1 MVQIH
6 DSFTKFSVPVYP
18 GWALDLM
25 NNDYNK
31 QEYYKKKVVVVGL
44 GVSGLWVA
52 RWLAGQGADVTVSEI
67 KPEIDLDPDICADI
81 RELGAKLETGGHRK
95 ESLLNAEMIIV
106 SPGVPHDME
115 PLNAALKKGIPVIGE
130 FEFASRLIDT
140 PVIAVTGTNGKSTV
154 VALLGCTLEN
164 AGLKV
169 FVGGNIGT
177 PLMAYAT
184 EERKADYV
192 VAEVSSFQL
201 DTIETFCPFISM
213 ILNLSPDHLDRYA
226 DYESYVQSKLKI
238 FRNQGPGQYVVL
250 NDDDK
255 RLSSVNPTS
264 GVSVLRYGVIKEE
277 GRHSF
282 IEDQKVKACLNG
294 IETSYFSLESIKLP
308 GEHNWENILGAVLVA
323 LTIGVEPD
331 VIQKTINEFKG
342 LPSRLEQ
349 VAEIDGVAFYNDSK
363 ATNVDAAVRAVMS
376 FDQPLI
382 LISGGRHKGADY
394 APLIKAAEGR
404 VKRVIL
410 LGEAKQLL
418 AASFE
423 GIIPFSKA
431 KDMEEAV
438 SMSFSWAN
446 RGDVVLLAPAC
457 SSFDMFS
464 DFSHRGR
471 VFRAAVERLVCG

>member
-1 MVQIH
+1 MR
-6 DSFTKFSVPVYP
+6 SFK
-18 GWALDLM
+18 
-25 NNDYNK
+25 
-31 QEYYKKKVVVVGL
+31 KKKVVVVGL
-44 GVSGLWVA
+44 GVSGLWLA
-52 RWLAGQGADVTVSEI
+52 RWLAGQGADVTVSEK
-67 KPEIDLDPDICADI
+67 KPENDLDPDICADI
-81 RELGAKLETGGHRK
+81 RKLGSKLETGGHRK
-95 ESLLNAEMIIV
+95 DSLLNAEMVIV

-115 PLNAALKKGIPVIGE
+115 PLNAALKKGIPVTGE
-130 FEFASRLIDT
+130 FEFASRIIDT

-154 VALLGCTLEN
+154 VAFLGNVLEN

-177 PLMAYAT
+177 PMMVYAAG
-184 EERKADYV
+184 ERKADYV

-201 DTIETFCPFISM
+201 DTMETFCPYISM

-226 DYESYVQSKLKI
+226 DYESYVQSKLRI
-238 FRNQGPGQYVVL
+238 FRNQGPGQYLVL

-255 RLSSVNPTS
+255 ILSSISPAS
-264 GVSVLRYGVIKEE
+264 GVSVLRYGIRKKE
-277 GRHSF
+277 GRHAF
-282 IEDQKVKACLNG
+282 LETKKVQASLNG
-294 IETSYFSLESIKLP
+294 KDPVYFSLESIKLH
-308 GEHNWENILGAVLVA
+308 GEHNRENILGAVLVC
-323 LTIGVEPD
+323 LTLGIEPD
-331 VIQKTINEFKG
+331 VIQKSIDDFKG

-349 VAEIDGVAFYNDSK
+349 VAEVDGVMFYNDSK
-363 ATNVDAAVRAVMS
+363 ATNIAAAVKAVKS

-394 APLIKAAEGR
+394 APLVKAAEGK
-404 VKRVIL
+404 VKCAVL

-423 GIIPFSKA
+423 GVFPFSMA

-438 SMSFSWAN
+438 SMSFSFAK

-464 DFSHRGR
+464 NFLERGK
-471 VFRAAVERLVCG
+471 VFRDAVERLGYG